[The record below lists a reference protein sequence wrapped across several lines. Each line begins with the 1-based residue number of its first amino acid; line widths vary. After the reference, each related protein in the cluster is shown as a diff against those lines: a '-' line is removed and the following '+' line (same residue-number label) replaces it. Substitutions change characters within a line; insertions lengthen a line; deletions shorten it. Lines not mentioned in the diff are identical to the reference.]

1 MVQLHRSHAA
11 AACLSLL
18 AANTLAF
25 HAPSPRIAGQRSIPR
40 TTALLSTVERE
51 RTAAEPTIV
60 EEQEASSIDLD
71 RALLQS
77 PSSSSIETATAVAP
91 IDLSKVSNV
100 FTPVEAFEQLVQKG
114 EYNANSPPERLLF
127 SSALGGCY
135 VGMGAM
141 LSLAVAGNS
150 AGIAAADPGLQKFI
164 FAALFP
170 MNLLLAQQVRGK

>member
-40 TTALLSTVERE
+40 TTALLSTVER
-51 RTAAEPTIV
+51 TAAEPTIV
-60 EEQEASSIDLD
+60 EEQEASSIDD

-141 LSLAVAGNS
+141 VSLAVAGNS

>member
-1 MVQLHRSHAA
+1 MVIATPPPRTSWFKVSTWVCSPPSIVYGVTVSTVTPPVTPSRAPA
-11 AACLSLL
+11 RPRRLSDKRLEDTNDPTGRL
-18 AANTLAF
+18 TGPP
-25 HAPSPRIAGQRSIPR
+25 HDPHPIWPSPP
-40 TTALLSTVERE
+40 
-51 RTAAEPTIV
+51 
-60 EEQEASSIDLD
+60 
-71 RALLQS
+71 QS
-77 PSSSSIETATAVAP
+77 NVAP

-141 LSLAVAGNS
+141 VSLAVAGNS